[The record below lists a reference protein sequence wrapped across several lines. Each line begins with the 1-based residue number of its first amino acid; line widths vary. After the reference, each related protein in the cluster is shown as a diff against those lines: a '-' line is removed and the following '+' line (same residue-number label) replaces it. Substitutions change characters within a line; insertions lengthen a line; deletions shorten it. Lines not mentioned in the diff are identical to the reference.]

1 MKKRNLFNEL
11 LDGIGDMSKQR
22 EGKLTLRQHVVTTT
36 PAPKVAASEIIHLRE
51 SLKLSQAV
59 FANYLRVNV
68 RTLQN
73 WEQDRAKPNAQAA
86 VLIKLVESDP
96 RTLQKLATL

>member
-1 MKKRNLFNEL
+1 MKKRHLFAEL
-11 LDGIGDMSKQR
+11 MDGIGDMQAQR
-22 EGKLTLRQHVVTTT
+22 EGKLTLRQHVVTA
-36 PAPKVAASEIIHLRE
+36 APPPSIAAGEIVQLRE
-51 SLKLSQAV
+51 RLQLSQAV

-86 VLIKLVESDP
+86 VLIKLVERDP
-96 RTLQKLATL
+96 DTLKTLAAL